1 MDTTFLKK
9 CMKEIQVKNLDN
21 EDVEVINKSPLVMIG
36 KGRQGAVFQLTD
48 DICVKVFGNE
58 EDCEREYYALSLGQQ
73 TDLFPRLYD
82 KGDLYIAMEII
93 KGVDVREYL
102 QSQPISEELSLK
114 LINMLI
120 TFKEIGY
127 DRIDHHKRQI
137 FLQPDGSLKVI
148 DVARAVWRDRVY
160 PYPRKLLT
168 SLGEKN
174 KNIFMNHVQQLKPEL
189 YEEWRYYIEMEEVS
203 REIYQLLLD
212 VKTDKDQLSE
222 LSTKLL
228 TTHEAKVH
236 KRQLQNMMH
245 KVFKEEWVK
254 TMLARGADPDEVMD
268 KIDEY
273 WKKLEEGMVP
283 QRGSRL
289 RANGRANSRA
299 NSKGKAK
306 GKTATLD
313 WNSYF
318 TNAAE
323 KNMKNKKNN
332 KGSQKEIPS
341 WGIVEDS
348 LRMKKKGKKRKK

>member
-1 MDTTFLKK
+1 VDTIFIKK

-21 EDVEVINKSPLVMIG
+21 QDVEVINNSPLVMIG
-36 KGRQGAVFQLTD
+36 KGRQGAVFQYTD
-48 DICVKVFGNE
+48 DICIKVFGNA

-82 KGDLYIAMEII
+82 KGKLYIAMEII

-102 QSQPISEELSLK
+102 QSQPLTEELSLK

-137 FLQPDGSLKVI
+137 YLQPDGSLKVI

-174 KNIFMNHVQQLKPEL
+174 KKIFMTHVQQLKPEL
-189 YEEWRYYIEMEEVS
+189 YNEWMYYIQMEEVS

-212 VKTDKDQLSE
+212 GKTDKLNLSE
-222 LSTKLL
+222 QSEKLL
-228 TTHEAKVH
+228 TTHDQKIH
-236 KRQLQNMMH
+236 KSQLENMMH

-254 TMLARGADPDEVMD
+254 TMLARGANPDKVMD

-273 WKKLEEGMVP
+273 WKKLQLGMQP
-283 QRGSRL
+283 QRGNRL
-289 RANGRANSRA
+289 SDNGRGYGKSQKLNWEDYYKKTSEKDK
-299 NSKGKAK
+299 KGKSSSK
-306 GKTATLD
+306 D
-313 WNSYF
+313 
-318 TNAAE
+318 
-323 KNMKNKKNN
+323 
-332 KGSQKEIPS
+332 S
-341 WGIVEDS
+341 WGMANDS
-348 LRMKKKGKKRKK
+348 MRMKKRERKRRK

>member
-1 MDTTFLKK
+1 VDTKFIKK

-21 EDVEVINKSPLVMIG
+21 QDVEVINNSPLVMIG
-36 KGRQGAVFQLTD
+36 KGRQGAVFQYTD
-48 DICVKVFGNE
+48 DICIKVFGNA

-82 KGDLYIAMEII
+82 KGELYIAMEII

-102 QSQPISEELSLK
+102 QSQPLTEELSLK

-137 FLQPDGSLKVI
+137 YLQPDGSLKVI

-174 KNIFMNHVQQLKPEL
+174 KNLFMNHVQQLKPEL
-189 YEEWRYYIEMEEVS
+189 YEEWVYYMQMEEVS
-203 REIYQLLLD
+203 REIYQLSLD
-212 VKTDKDQLSE
+212 GKTDKVQLSE
-222 LSTKLL
+222 QSEKLL
-228 TTHEAKVH
+228 TTHDQKIH
-236 KRQLQNMMH
+236 KNQLENMMH

-254 TMLARGADPDEVMD
+254 TMLARGADPDKVMD

-273 WKKLEEGMVP
+273 WKKLQLGMQP
-283 QRGSRL
+283 QRRNRL
-289 RANGRANSRA
+289 NGNGRGS
-299 NSKGKAK
+299 GK
-306 GKTATLD
+306 
-313 WNSYF
+313 
-318 TNAAE
+318 
-323 KNMKNKKNN
+323 
-332 KGSQKEIPS
+332 SQKLNWEDFYKKTSEKDKKEKSSPMDS
-341 WGIVEDS
+341 WGMAFDS
-348 LRMKKKGKKRKK
+348 MRMKKRERKRRK